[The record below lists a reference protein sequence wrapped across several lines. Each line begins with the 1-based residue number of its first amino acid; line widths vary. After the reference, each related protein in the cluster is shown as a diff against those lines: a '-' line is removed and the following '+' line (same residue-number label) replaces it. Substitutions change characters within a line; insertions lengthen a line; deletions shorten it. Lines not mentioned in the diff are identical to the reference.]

1 MVWIRWPDP
10 EVGDQI
16 QEMLPADAAAF
27 IMDQRKKGLVRFG
40 VWEGSD
46 AQLELEMVSKTD
58 LLEVLKEREDQT
70 LRLVPTIMGG

>member
-10 EVGDQI
+10 EVGDQL
-16 QEMLPADAAAF
+16 QEMLPANAADF
-27 IMDQRKKGLVRFG
+27 ILDQKKKGLVRFG

-46 AQLELEMVSKTD
+46 AQLELDMIKKTD

-70 LRLVPTIMGG
+70 LRLVPVIIGG